1 MNAEVLE
8 MKKVQ
13 VLEVD
18 LLQVLVLVAV
28 HLIQRLVQMMVTKD
42 LLQTVMEMLM
52 QIPIQIAV
60 LYPIIGVKLL
70 LIMVLIAQIFYLNLN
85 LKLVKKN
92 SLRDRKM
99 LQSLEVLFLENHLL
113 QVIHKMKEK
122 YMNWIL
128 LVKKLILCRTIQ

>member
-1 MNAEVLE
+1 

-28 HLIQRLVQMMVTKD
+28 NLIQRLVQMMVTKD

-99 LQSLEVLFLENHLL
+99 LQSLEVLILENHLL

-122 YMNWIL
+122 HMNWIL